1 MFGKSSKIA
10 GAALG
15 LMLLA
20 GPAFADAI
28 DGDWCHQASGR
39 RLSIRGPQIVT
50 PGGKQMEGDYSR
62 HWFTYVIPAPEPGAG
77 ATAYMQL
84 LDENTVHLR
93 VGAEVSVANPETWI
107 RCSPT
112 TSALRGRPPA

>member
-1 MFGKSSKIA
+1 MSGKCLKIT
-10 GAALG
+10 GTALA

-20 GPAFADAI
+20 APAFADAI

-50 PGGKQMEGDYSR
+50 PGGKQMGGDYSR
-62 HWFTYVIPAPEPGAG
+62 HWFNYVVPAPEPGSG
-77 ATAYMQL
+77 KTVFMQL
-84 LDENTVHLR
+84 LDENTVYMRL
-93 VGAEVSVANPETWI
+93 GDANAANPETWI

-112 TSALRGRPPA
+112 TSTLPKAPPA

>member
-1 MFGKSSKIA
+1 MSGKGSKIA
-10 GAALG
+10 CAVLG

-20 GPAFADAI
+20 APAFADAI

-39 RLSIRGPQIVT
+39 RFSIRGPQIIT
-50 PGGKQMEGDYSR
+50 PGGKQMEGEYSR
-62 HWFTYVIPAPEPGAG
+62 HWFNYVVPAPEPGASKRV
-77 ATAYMQL
+77 YMQL

-93 VGAEVSVANPETWI
+93 LGDATAANSETWI

-112 TSALRGRPPA
+112 TSSLQRLPPA

>member
-1 MFGKSSKIA
+1 MFGNSLKIA

-15 LMLLA
+15 LLLLA

-50 PGGKQMEGDYSR
+50 PGGKQMAGDYSR
-62 HWFTYVIPAPEPGAG
+62 HWFNYVVPAPEPGTG
-77 ATAYMQL
+77 KTVYMQL
-84 LDENTVHLR
+84 LDEDTVYLR
-93 VGAEVSVANPETWI
+93 LGDASTANPETWI
-107 RCSPT
+107 RCSP
-112 TSALRGRPPA
+112 SISMLRRRPLI

>member
-1 MFGKSSKIA
+1 MFGKGSKIA
-10 GAALG
+10 CAVLG

-20 GPAFADAI
+20 APAFADAI

-39 RLSIRGPQIVT
+39 HFSIRGPQIVT

-62 HWFTYVIPAPEPGAG
+62 HWFNYVVPAPEPGAG
-77 ATAYMQL
+77 KTVFMQL

-93 VGAEVSVANPETWI
+93 LGEATAANPETWI

-112 TSALRGRPPA
+112 TSSLRRLLPA

>member
-1 MFGKSSKIA
+1 MIGLRLKLFSLT
-10 GAALG
+10 LG
-15 LMLLA
+15 LALFA
-20 GPAFADAI
+20 GPALADAI

-39 RLSIRGPQIVT
+39 RFSIRGPQIVT
-50 PGGKQMEGDYSR
+50 PGGKHMEGDYSR
-62 HWFTYVIPAPEPGAG
+62 HWFNYVVPAPEPGAG
-77 ATAYMQL
+77 KTVFMQL

-93 VGAEVSVANPETWI
+93 LGEATAANPETWI